1 MANTK
6 EKQSLS
12 KKSHPA
18 RIYHVDAFTFENGHF
33 VGHDGFVVPRDFA
46 EFYERFP
53 EYVSNW
59 VWKRLG
65 RSACK
70 AEVADWKQELL
81 MHLHSLP
88 SGSKYRLE
96 GKQDVVQTFDPVR
109 MHGANEAR
117 FRSFINRCLANKFN
131 TLHTKQKKEP
141 LSNPRNLS
149 LVVAVEADEP
159 MVASDEYCHEQSAQL
174 RLKELKRCKQRD
186 DELRLKEVL
195 ELADACDPGLR
206 KVMEAFRTTGTW
218 QEAARRTH
226 RKNLECQSI
235 PERLRTLGRLLL
247 GGDTGSVGHPGTS
260 TES

>member
-1 MANTK
+1 MANTQ
-6 EKQSLS
+6 EKQSSS

-18 RIYHVDAFTFENGHF
+18 RIYHVDAVAFENGHF
-33 VGHDGFVVPRDFA
+33 VGHDGFVVPKDFA

-59 VWKRLG
+59 VWKRLR
-65 RSACK
+65 RSACE
-70 AEVADWKQELL
+70 AEVEDWSQELL

-88 SGSKYRLE
+88 SGSKFRLV

-109 MHGANEAR
+109 MYGASEAR

-131 TLHTKQKKEP
+131 TLYTKRKKEP

-149 LVVAVEADEP
+149 LLAVETDEP
-159 MVASDEYCHEQSAQL
+159 MVISVEHCQEQSAHL
-174 RLKELKRCKQRD
+174 RLKELKRCKQRE
-186 DELRLKEVL
+186 DEMRLKEVL

-206 KVMEAFRTTGTW
+206 MMMEAFRTDGTW
-218 QEAARRTH
+218 LKAARRLH
-226 RKNLECQSI
+226 CKSVECQSI
-235 PERLRTLGRLLL
+235 PERLRTIGRLLL
-247 GGDTGSVGHPGTS
+247 GGNSGAVGYPGTS